1 MEGHA
6 LGHAELLIHSFFP
19 NVNSPAHTMLGTG
32 DTVDKTEKV
41 PKLIEYTSQEA
52 DVNQIRIEITA
63 SPSVCHKGA
72 QWRVSAQALEADRL
86 GENLALPQ
94 GPHPRVSYSA
104 SLCLGFLICR
114 KSTITGPTLEDNCV
128 WYISNVYFFKAR

>member
-52 DVNQIRIEITA
+52 DVNQIRIEVTA

-86 GENLALPQ
+86 RENLALPQ
-94 GPHPRVSYSA
+94 GPHPRVSYS
-104 SLCLGFLICR
+104 S
-114 KSTITGPTLEDNCV
+114 
-128 WYISNVYFFKAR
+128 ISVPRFPYL